1 MRILPEICK
10 MGKRLFSIILAGLFF
25 CVQGTAQGVQKV
37 KITDVEKYIADTKD
51 TVLVV
56 NFWATFCKPC
66 NAELP
71 FMHRLVEKYKG
82 QKVKLL
88 LVSID
93 LPAFFQAKID
103 DFVKKSNYTAPVFW
117 LDETNADYYCPKID
131 PKWYGSIPATLFVN
145 TRTGYRKF
153 MEEEFKEDEFEKE
166 LKTAIGN

>member
-1 MRILPEICK
+1 MKRGILL
-10 MGKRLFSIILAGLFF
+10 LFVSIILLAAGS
-25 CVQGTAQGVQKV
+25 QAQGVQRV
-37 KITDVEKYIADTKD
+37 KITDVEQYIADNKD
-51 TVLVV
+51 SVLVI

-71 FMHRLVEKYKG
+71 FIHQLVEKYKN

-93 LPAFFQAKID
+93 LPAYFPVKID
-103 DFVKKSNYTAPVFW
+103 DFVKKNKYTAPVVW

-145 TRTGYRKF
+145 NKNGYRKF
-153 MEEEFKEDEFEKE
+153 FEQEFKAPEFELQ
-166 LKTAIGN
+166 LKSAIGIN

>member
-1 MRILPEICK
+1 MAL
-10 MGKRLFSIILAGLFF
+10 LLSAGFYSK
-25 CVQGTAQGVQKV
+25 AQGVQKV
-37 KITDVEKYIADTKD
+37 KMTDVEKVIAGCKD
-51 TVLVV
+51 SALVL

-71 FMHRLVEKYKG
+71 FMHELVKKYEG

-93 LPAFFQAKID
+93 LPSFFPAKID
-103 DFVKKSNYTAPVFW
+103 SFTAKYHYTAPVLW

-145 TRTGYRKF
+145 NKTGYRKF
-153 MEEEFKEDEFEKE
+153 FEQEFKPEEFEKE
-166 LKTAIGN
+166 LKAALGSN